1 MDFLKKHYE
10 KLILGF
16 VLLSVAGVA
25 LYLVLTVG
33 QVRSDLDKALEQ
45 FAGAKPKELQP
56 ANLSTNESS
65 LTKVT
70 HPRAVLL
77 GALDHYTFNPVPW
90 ARGANGRLERTK
102 PRPDIGAAGLSYV
115 RAQELL
121 LEIGFAQVAGTPE
134 APRYQFMIRKDYEK
148 KVSDRRSSVE
158 SVAVGG
164 GNKDQLFKLLQVKG
178 PKEDPSEFSCE
189 LVSTRES
196 FVLSKL
202 KTLKKIRGYS
212 ADIRYEAERKDFSQK
227 RVGDSINLSGV
238 LHKIVAIEKDEL
250 VVSAPNYVRSTV
262 LKSAAQ

>member
-33 QVRSDLDKALEQ
+33 QVRGDLDKALEQ

-56 ANLSTNESS
+56 ANLSTNESA
-65 LTKVT
+65 LIKVT

-77 GALDHYTFNPVPW
+77 GALDHFTFNPVPW
-90 ARGANGRLERTK
+90 ARGANGRWDRTK
-102 PRPDIGAAGLSYV
+102 PRPDTGAAGLSYA
-115 RAQELL
+115 RTQELL
-121 LEIGFAQVAGTPE
+121 LEIAFAQVAGTPE
-134 APRYQFMIRKDYEK
+134 APRYQFMIRKDFEK
-148 KVSDRRSSVE
+148 KSADRRSSVE

-164 GNKDQLFKLLQVKG
+164 GNKDQLFKLLEIRG

-189 LVSTRES
+189 IVATREP
-196 FVLSKL
+196 FVLSKV
-202 KTLKKIRGYS
+202 KTFKKVRGYS
-212 ADIRYEAERKDFSQK
+212 ADLHYEAERKDFSQK

-238 LHKIVAIEKDEL
+238 SYKIVAIEKDEL
-250 VVSAPNYVRSTV
+250 VVSAPNSVRSTV
-262 LKSAAQ
+262 LKSATQ